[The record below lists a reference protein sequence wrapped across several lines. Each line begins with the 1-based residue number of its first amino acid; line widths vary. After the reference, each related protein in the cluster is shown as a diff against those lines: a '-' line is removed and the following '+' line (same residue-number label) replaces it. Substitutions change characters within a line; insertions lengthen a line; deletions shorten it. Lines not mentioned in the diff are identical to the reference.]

1 MVSQI
6 KVDFYMQLY
15 ISLPFK
21 QIFQTLEK
29 TFDGALFENLVS
41 LPPFITRLRKRYVL
55 QIA

>member
-41 LPPFITRLRKRYVL
+41 LPAFITRLRKRYVL